1 MSKFNVELKSDI
13 PVNPNPLKSMK
24 KLFSPLFALI
34 LLIISI
40 SIAHCAK
47 KVEEIQRNM
56 VIDVMT
62 SGRWVVE
69 SFSENG
75 TDLSTDFDPYEFQ
88 FYENGTVQGIKG
100 STVTSGNWVGDANAL
115 TIFSNFPTANDT
127 IIRLNDTWKITNNTL
142 TMVEARPV
150 NTGRTAYL
158 KLVKK

>member
-1 MSKFNVELKSDI
+1 MR
-13 PVNPNPLKSMK
+13 
-24 KLFSPLFALI
+24 KLFSPSFILV

-47 KVEEIQRNM
+47 KKEEIQRNL

-62 SGRWVVE
+62 SGRWEVRV
-69 SFSENG
+69 FTENSQ
-75 TDLSTDFDPYEFQ
+75 DLSAEFGSYEFQ
-88 FYENGTVQGIKG
+88 FFENGTVQGISG
-100 STVTSGNWVGDANAL
+100 SSVTNGTWIGDANAL

-127 IIRLNDTWKITNNTL
+127 IIRLNDTWKITKNTL
-142 TMVEARPV
+142 TLVEAKPV